1 MSPGLLL
8 GPRTHPDP
16 DGQDMVTGVNG
27 EETGGAG
34 QLSAVYERIQNLFAG
49 GLVTV
54 IGSGA
59 SCGYGLPSMSQ
70 LAVGISD
77 ALPGLLAQVAD
88 PGDLTAL
95 QQVSDALTAGESLEK
110 ALSADRSEEVQRL
123 IRATVGRL
131 VQSAEEEAIRRL
143 IFDPTQAVY
152 IRLFELILKVNR
164 TADVITT
171 NYDRLIEVSAALGN
185 QRVDTMF
192 YGHTLGRLDKTR
204 AELEMYEGQ
213 QALPGG
219 SRQRRV
225 PSLAPRIRLAKP
237 HGSLD
242 WKEIDGTVFR
252 AEIVGAAPHIIAPS
266 AHKFR
271 EGYDVGFQEH
281 VTRSS
286 EAIARAAGFLFIGF
300 GFNDDH
306 LQTHLIARLRQTP
319 SVVLAQS
326 LTDSAKSF
334 LQQSPQMIAVE
345 ASPGEGGATI
355 HFNGTSIDVEL
366 PLWELDALLTHV
378 LNRPRTTS

>member
-1 MSPGLLL
+1 MA
-8 GPRTHPDP
+8 PDVKSEMP
-16 DGQDMVTGVNG
+16 VGD
-27 EETGGAG
+27 E
-34 QLSAVYERIQNLFAG
+34 QLSAVYERIQNLFSS

-59 SCGYGLPSMSQ
+59 SCSYGLPSMSQ
-70 LAVGISD
+70 LADGITL
-77 ALPGLLAQVAD
+77 ALPKLIAQISD
-88 PGDLTAL
+88 PGDGAAL
-95 QQVSDALTAGESLEK
+95 QQVSTALASGESLEK
-110 ALSADRSEEVQRL
+110 ALSADRSDEVQRL

-131 VQSAEEEAIRRL
+131 VRSAEEKAIQRL
-143 IFDPTQAVY
+143 ISDPTQAIY

-192 YGHTLGRLDKTR
+192 YGQTLGRLDKDR
-204 AELEMYEGQ
+204 ARLEMYEGLQ
-213 QALPGG
+213 LPHGA

-225 PSLAPRIRLAKP
+225 PPFAPHIRLAKP

-242 WKEIDGTVFR
+242 WKEIDGTVYR
-252 AEIVGAAPHIIAPS
+252 AEIVEDIPHIIAPS

-271 EGYDVGFQEH
+271 EGYDIGFQEH

-286 EAIARAAGFLFIGF
+286 EAIMQATGFFFVGF
-300 GFNDDH
+300 GFNDEH
-306 LQTHLIARLRQTP
+306 LQTHLTARLRQTP
-319 SVVLAQS
+319 SLVLAQY

-334 LQQSPQMIAVE
+334 LQHSPQMIAVE
-345 ASPGEGGATI
+345 ASQSGGGATI
-355 HFNGTSIDVEL
+355 HFNGTSIDTKL
-366 PLWELDALLTHV
+366 PLWELDTFLAHV